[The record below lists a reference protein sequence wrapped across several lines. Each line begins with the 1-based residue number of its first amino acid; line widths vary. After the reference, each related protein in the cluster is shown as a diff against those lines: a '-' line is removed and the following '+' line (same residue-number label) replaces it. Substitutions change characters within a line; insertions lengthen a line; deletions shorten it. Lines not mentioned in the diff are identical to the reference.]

1 MPPSVGLARPGAP
14 MAQTVIPFVRG
25 PEDRHFFTSFR
36 EQDNAA
42 FARWSPDAAA
52 PEELYPL
59 APHRHEVQLLDST
72 SGFISPG
79 ASADTGTSRIP
90 NLAFYR
96 EPGGE
101 WRAHTAIPVAV
112 QETGGSRLWNSRSVS
127 AAAIR
132 ARVGGWTSPVRVT
145 PAPHSVPSSL
155 KTHNFNFNVDSP
167 GQPSYD
173 ATSEITR
180 DATARKYMYS
190 TSIQRS
196 YEEVNW
202 DCKLGPKIKPEDATQ
217 DKIADPVSR
226 HATLKRYDSSPH
238 MWQAVGGHGHWDKSQ
253 SRPFSAAAKP
263 INFTSLFPKIHQ
275 IPLYSGSVG
284 GNNLENKDN
293 PYAEFTPFTVPR
305 TEKPRHTDTSYCPNI
320 AGYTGKRQWNVKEIN
335 KSNISRLFHPPA
347 ERVCGIPRGT
357 EKPLKYRHES
367 PFSKMMTTVSPFN
380 PFNPKTSKAIR
391 L

>member
-1 MPPSVGLARPGAP
+1 

-132 ARVGGWTSPVRVT
+132 ARVGVLGIRRVWT
-145 PAPHSVPSSL
+145 L
-155 KTHNFNFNVDSP
+155 
-167 GQPSYD
+167 
-173 ATSEITR
+173 R
-180 DATARKYMYS
+180 D
-190 TSIQRS
+190 
-196 YEEVNW
+196 EE
-202 DCKLGPKIKPEDATQ
+202 GFG
-217 DKIADPVSR
+217 
-226 HATLKRYDSSPH
+226 
-238 MWQAVGGHGHWDKSQ
+238 VG
-253 SRPFSAAAKP
+253 
-263 INFTSLFPKIHQ
+263 
-275 IPLYSGSVG
+275 
-284 GNNLENKDN
+284 
-293 PYAEFTPFTVPR
+293 
-305 TEKPRHTDTSYCPNI
+305 
-320 AGYTGKRQWNVKEIN
+320 VKEEGLDIGD
-335 KSNISRLFHPPA
+335 KEGLGIGEEEGLVIGDKEVWALGIKRDWALGRRRDWALGIKRDWALGDEEGLGFGDKEGLDFADEEGFGVGVKEEGLDIGAKEGLGIGEEEGLDIGAKEGLSIGEEEGLDIGAKEGLSIGEEEGLDIGEEEGLGIGEEEGLRMRSDWTLGLMEDWAF
-347 ERVCGIPRGT
+347 RVVEG
-357 EKPLKYRHES
+357 LK
-367 PFSKMMTTVSPFN
+367 N
-380 PFNPKTSKAIR
+380 
-391 L
+391 